1 MKWIKQRK
9 TMHFLLLSFVIL
21 ICLSGCGRS
30 RSHCYLCEGLA
41 YEAPCLVDLA
51 TGDVA
56 ELKPRAN
63 EDQLVWTGYSSIMV
77 EQRPDGSALAMIP
90 DNNQEIAWE
99 LFCDSCIAALDATA
113 RGGYILADLADLNS
127 IRLYT
132 IEAEQSFPLRQYDVS
147 IMGQNDS
154 RSLIVEVR
162 G

>member
-1 MKWIKQRK
+1 MQGEIEE
-9 TMHFLLLSFVIL
+9 
-21 ICLSGCGRS
+21 RS
-30 RSHCYLCEGLA
+30 YLCEGLA

-63 EDQLVWTGYSSIMV
+63 KDQLVWTGYSSIMV
-77 EQRPDGSALAMIP
+77 EQRPNGSVLARIS
-90 DNNQEIAWE
+90 DCNQEIARE
-99 LFCDSCIAALDATA
+99 LFCDSCLAAIDATA

-132 IEAEQSFPLRQYDVS
+132 IEAEQRFPLRQYEVS
-147 IMGQNDS
+147 IMDQNDP